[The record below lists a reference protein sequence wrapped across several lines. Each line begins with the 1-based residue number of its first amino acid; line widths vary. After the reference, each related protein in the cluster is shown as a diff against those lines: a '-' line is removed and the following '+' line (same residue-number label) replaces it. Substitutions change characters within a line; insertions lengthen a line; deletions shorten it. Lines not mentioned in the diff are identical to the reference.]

1 MKDEILRSYV
11 NGFAEDNDLKQTD
24 FDKVFEYFVN
34 YNITSKLYPR
44 EFDFSDLS
52 TGGADDLGID
62 GAAIIVNGNIIN
74 SPEEIDF
81 FLSKNGYIKAT
92 FALIQSKT
100 SPKFSGEQVGNFI
113 FGIKSLFDDKSS
125 IPENEY
131 VKNLRKIKEKIY
143 KNSISFEV
151 LPDLRLFFVTTG
163 AWKEPE
169 QIVGKV
175 KRELTDL
182 NNRNLFSHEADIEF
196 YDAERLKTTF
206 REISRKTIKEFHFSV
221 SIPLPDLPEDIEVKQ
236 ALIGSIPVKTYLDI
250 ITNSDGKLSKGLF
263 YDNVR
268 DFQGG
273 NKVNKEIE
281 ETIRSP
287 IKQSLLPLMNNGVTI
302 ISRKV
307 ERSSNKIKLTD
318 YQIVNGCQT
327 SHVLFENKTLISED
341 TNIIIKIIETDD
353 QEVTNQIIRATNRQT
368 EVKDE
373 AFESIKPFHRDLQDY
388 YKAQKPLTDT
398 PIFYERRSKEYFGNS
413 HVKPCQVITLSGQIK
428 SYVSTVLAQP
438 QSTHRYFG
446 ELLENNRNKLFVD
459 GSRFQDYFLSS
470 LLVNKIEHLFRCHKI
485 KTIKKDFKYH
495 LAMILYRQFLKLLTK
510 EFKYEDLIKKTNDE
524 KWFAD
529 HCKESSDL
537 IRDILGEKNINWR
550 DAVRS
555 REFTNELLKRA
566 DV

>member
-11 NGFAEDNDLKQTD
+11 NSFSEENDLNETD
-24 FDKVFEYFVN
+24 FDKIFEHFVN

-44 EFDFSDLS
+44 EFEFSVLA
-52 TGGADDLGID
+52 TGGQNDLGID

-74 SPEEIDF
+74 NPEEIDF

-100 SPKFSGEQVGNFI
+100 SPKFNGEQVGNFI
-113 FGIKSLFDDKSS
+113 FGVKSLFDDKSS
-125 IPENEY
+125 IPENECIQ
-131 VKNLRKIKEKIY
+131 NLRLIKDKIY
-143 KNSISFEV
+143 KNSINFES
-151 LPDLRLFFVTTG
+151 LPELRLFFVTTG
-163 AWKEPE
+163 IWKEPD

-175 KRELTDL
+175 KRELADL
-182 NNRNLFSHEADIEF
+182 NNRNLFGHEADVDF

-206 REISRKTIKEFHFSV
+206 REISRKTIKEFQFGV
-221 SIPLPDLPEDIEVKQ
+221 SIPLPDLPECLKVNQ
-236 ALIGSIPVKTYLDI
+236 AFIGSIPVKTYLDI

-281 ETIRSP
+281 ETIRCP
-287 IKQSLLPLMNNGVTI
+287 INQSLLPLMNNGVTI

-341 TNIIIKIIETDD
+341 THIIVKIIETDD

-388 YKAQKPLTDT
+388 YKAQKSLVTT
-398 PIFYERRSKEYFGNS
+398 PIFYERRSKEYFGNPS
-413 HVKPCQVITLSGQIK
+413 VKPWQVITLSGQIK
-428 SYVSTVLAQP
+428 SFVSTVLAQP

-446 ELLENNRNKLFVD
+446 ELLENNRNKLFVE
-459 GSRFQDYFLSS
+459 GSKFQDYYLSS

-485 KTIKKDFKYH
+485 NDLKKDFKYH
-495 LAMILYRQFLKLLTK
+495 LAMILYKKFLKLLTK
-510 EFKYEDLIKKTNDE
+510 EFKYDDLIKEINDE
-524 KWFAD
+524 KWFTD
-529 HCKESSDL
+529 HCTGSSIL
-537 IRDILGEKNINWR
+537 IRNSLNEKKFNWR

-555 REFTNELLKRA
+555 REFTNELLKKA